1 MDRRQIVSVLD
12 VDPELGESL
21 DAESRALAHRHALAR
36 IERIERGTWRPGDT
50 DWAAGAF
57 GLLLVDGLLL
67 HEVSLAGRE
76 TAELLGPGDVLRTG
90 DSDDEYEAVPVTS
103 RWQVCEPARVAVLDH
118 RFAAVAG
125 RWPALLDAVVER
137 ALRRSK
143 RLAVQ
148 LTVTRVTRV
157 DERLLII
164 LWQLAERWGR
174 VSAEGV
180 RLPLGVTH
188 DTLARLVGA
197 RRPSVTTA
205 LGRLARLGM
214 IERVRGGWILFGDP
228 QEQLAKLE
236 GERDGGDEPLT
247 ANGNGHGSTTERA
260 RDVA

>member
-12 VDPELGESL
+12 VDPELGEAL
-21 DAESRALAHRHALAR
+21 DPEARALAQRHALAR
-36 IERIERGTWRPGDT
+36 IERLERGVWQPD
-50 DWAAGAF
+50 DVEWARGAF
-57 GLLLVDGLLL
+57 ALLIVDGLLL

-76 TAELLGPGDVLRTG
+76 TAELLGPGDVLRAVEPG
-90 DSDDEYEAVPVTS
+90 DDFEAVPVTS
-103 RWQVCEPARVAVLDH
+103 RWQVCEPVRVVVLDH

-137 ALRRSK
+137 VLRRSK

-157 DERLLII
+157 DERLLIV

-174 VSAEGV
+174 VGADGV
-180 RLPLGVTH
+180 RLPLPVTH

-214 IERVRGGWILFGDP
+214 VRRVRGGWMLLGDP
-228 QEQLAKLE
+228 REQLARLADDRFVVE
-236 GERDGGDEPLT
+236 EREP
-247 ANGNGHGSTTERA
+247 AA
-260 RDVA
+260 KPAA